1 MIKQAFYISFFIL
14 LLPSCKNKGPYVLK
28 GRLMANCGVPGAN
41 KEIIIY
47 QDIDMFNNGGYI
59 LNDVY
64 SDENGY
70 FEIEYTP
77 DNGSNLE
84 LGVSGAGSVLEFIPS
99 HKNLDLGDVYYGSIP
114 TNFVIRLDV
123 KEPYSQ
129 NDTLVFRD
137 FHSNNILDQVRI
149 PGPFSSGIID
159 TVVDIGF
166 SKYPIFYN
174 QTPEQGFP
182 FRISSDSSGSHWVY
196 FDVDLCNSSY
206 FGDAVMV
213 IE

>member
-1 MIKQAFYISFFIL
+1 MKILIYISFFIL
-14 LLPSCKNKGPYVLK
+14 LLPSCKNKDPYVLK

-99 HKNLDLGDVYYGSIP
+99 HENLDLGDVYYGTIP
-114 TNFVIRLDV
+114 TNFVIRLEV
-123 KEPYSQ
+123 HEPYTE

-137 FHSNNILDQVRI
+137 FHSNNVFDKVKIS
-149 PGPFSSGIID
+149 GPFNSGVLD
-159 TVVDIGF
+159 TIYNEGF
-166 SKYPIFYN
+166 SNYPILYN
-174 QTPEQGFP
+174 ESPQQSVGYWIAPNP
-182 FRISSDSSGSHWVY
+182 SGSKWSY
-196 FDVDLCNSSY
+196 FDLNLCDPNHL
-206 FGDAVMV
+206 GDAVLV